1 MFLVILT
8 QPVHLTLFECD
19 FDEAGFEVTVDL
31 IFFDSSLD
39 DVIATVMK
47 GPYLV
52 FTEKAAELFGTT
64 QSMNEL
70 ATVSARSAPAD
81 SVLFQ

>member
-1 MFLVILT
+1 MFIQIPLSVFFVIFN

-19 FDEAGFEVTVDL
+19 FDEAGLEVTVDL
-31 IFFDSSLD
+31 IFFDSPLD

-70 ATVSARSAPAD
+70 TTVAS
-81 SVLFQ
+81 